1 MTLRTELGKI
11 RSVRFGYGGYQD
23 AMFGVSFDLGGKSW
37 GVGDFWGT
45 WADDPDKG
53 CKWTK
58 EEQSKI
64 FADTTRKVRN
74 VLRKANKDDLA
85 KLAGTPVEVTFDG
98 NSLKSW
104 RVLEEVV

>member
-1 MTLRTELGKI
+1 MTLKAELGKI

-58 EEQSKI
+58 EDQSKI
-64 FADTTRKVRN
+64 FAETTRKLRN
-74 VLRKANKDDLA
+74 LMQKADKQEIT
-85 KLAGTPVEVTFDG
+85 KLVGVPVEVVFDG
-98 NSLKSW
+98 QKLKSW